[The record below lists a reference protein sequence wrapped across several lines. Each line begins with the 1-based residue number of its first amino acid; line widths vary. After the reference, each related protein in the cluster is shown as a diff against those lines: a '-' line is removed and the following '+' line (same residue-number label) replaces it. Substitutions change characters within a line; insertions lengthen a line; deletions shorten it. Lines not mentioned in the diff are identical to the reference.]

1 MTEITAHG
9 LNGLADAMSVMD
21 RAFDPQFGEAW
32 TASQCTGV
40 LSMPGAQLLIAR
52 APDPV
57 GFALVRTVIDETEL
71 MLLAVAPEMRGQGIG
86 HALLQHSID
95 TATASGATNYFLE
108 VRSDNSAIIFYE
120 SFGFQQVGVRHDYYR
135 GVDGHRRNALTYR
148 LSLR

>member
-1 MTEITAHG
+1 MTTVSVHG
-9 LNGLADAMSVMD
+9 IDGLADAMTVMA

-57 GFALVRTVIDETEL
+57 GFALIRTVIDESEL
-71 MLLAVAPEMRGQGIG
+71 MLLAVTPESRGQGIG
-86 HALLQHSID
+86 HALLQHSIE
-95 TATASGATNYFLE
+95 AVTASGATNYFLE
-108 VRSDNSAIIFYE
+108 VRSDNPAIVLYE
-120 SFGFQQVGVRHDYYR
+120 KFGLRQVGVRRDYYR
-135 GVDGHRRNALTYR
+135 GVDGRRRDALTYR